1 MLDAFKENTGLD
13 VTLSWNTT
21 RMATSLVR
29 QDGSRETGTEIAA
42 DVYQT
47 VKEKGSY
54 FVSDNVID
62 GQKYYGYYEGLYNSD
77 GSMAGL
83 VFTGMASTSCLLYT
97 SADELSLTPEYFC
110 RLFKK
115 YTGQTFL
122 TYVNQIRLQYFHS
135 DLLQTDES
143 ITYLMNKNGITN
155 YKVFLRSFKEAY
167 GMPPGQLRKKQREV
181 RDAGAI
187 SARSASSSGRCV

>member
-1 MLDAFKENTGLD
+1 MLRHRSRRDFERIEQSMQYVKRNYTNPITLKET
-13 VTLSWNTT
+13 
-21 RMATSLVR
+21 
-29 QDGSRETGTEIAA
+29 
-42 DVYQT
+42 
-47 VKEKGSY
+47 
-54 FVSDNVID
+54 
-62 GQKYYGYYEGLYNSD
+62 
-77 GSMAGL
+77 
-83 VFTGMASTSCLLYT
+83 
-97 SADELSLTPEYFC
+97 ADELSLTPEYFC

-187 SARSASSSGRCV
+187 SARSASSSGNDSKTETERTSKPRTPDN

>member
-1 MLDAFKENTGLD
+1 
-13 VTLSWNTT
+13 
-21 RMATSLVR
+21 MAHLPELLVPGIR
-29 QDGSRETGTEIAA
+29 
-42 DVYQT
+42 
-47 VKEKGSY
+47 
-54 FVSDNVID
+54 
-62 GQKYYGYYEGLYNSD
+62 LHP
-77 GSMAGL
+77 AGRKQERS
-83 VFTGMASTSCLLYT
+83 GEAG
-97 SADELSLTPEYFC
+97 PEYFC

-187 SARSASSSGRCV
+187 SAWSASSSGNDSKTETERMSKPRTPDN

>member
-1 MLDAFKENTGLD
+1 MN
-13 VTLSWNTT
+13 
-21 RMATSLVR
+21 
-29 QDGSRETGTEIAA
+29 
-42 DVYQT
+42 
-47 VKEKGSY
+47 
-54 FVSDNVID
+54 
-62 GQKYYGYYEGLYNSD
+62 
-77 GSMAGL
+77 
-83 VFTGMASTSCLLYT
+83 
-97 SADELSLTPEYFC
+97 C
-110 RLFKK
+110 RLRRNIFAVCLKK

-181 RDAGAI
+181 RC
-187 SARSASSSGRCV
+187 RSNQCVVSFFIRK